1 MVRSVGF
8 EFLAGTLLV
17 VAVALAVWGGLALR
31 TRLSERA
38 TRKLRE
44 EVDER
49 TRSIEEARRKLEVS
63 NERLRAEIEAR
74 SEVEARFRKAF
85 EHAPIGMALIDAG
98 GVLMD
103 GNPALKRMFWPAADV
118 TPEVSF
124 ATAIAHDDRSRF
136 AADFARLTGG
146 ELEHVD
152 EKLVCIGHDDEE
164 LQTIVSISP
173 VRAENGQFLYA
184 VLQIQDMTESL
195 KLTVQLEQQATS
207 DELTGLLNRRAFESQ
222 LKQAWEAGKADEAKS
237 YLMFMDL
244 DQFKVVNDT
253 SGHSAGDHLLKS
265 VSELLLDS
273 VRVKD
278 TVARLGG
285 DEFGIILWNCPGDVA
300 KRIAEGIRSSIETFR
315 FHWDA
320 ETYRIGVSIGC
331 VAVDPK
337 LGDVGELQ
345 QLADAACYT
354 AKEAGRNRV
363 HMVAEGKDSARVHRG
378 QVRWVQRIREAMDN
392 NRFAIYAQPIRPLN
406 DSDEKPERLEILLR
420 LRDPETRKLV
430 PPGAFLPAAERYGMS
445 VELDRWVVK
454 SLLNALFIHRAFQAD
469 DRQYWVNL
477 SGSSIGDKRF
487 AEFLMDA
494 IERSPLPP
502 GTINFEITETA
513 VIRSVAEAGRLM
525 TALRQMGCKFALDDF
540 GSGLS
545 SFGYLKKLPVD
556 YLKIDG
562 MFIRDLLR
570 DKTDQI
576 FVKSIID
583 IAHTLNIQTIAEFI
597 ESKELLEM
605 VRELGADYAQGFA
618 IGRPFV
624 LAPRFPRAAN
634 QSNAIAELKTQ
645 AS

>member
-1 MVRSVGF
+1 MSIEILVGA
-8 EFLAGTLLV
+8 LLLLV
-17 VAVALAVWGGLALR
+17 VAAWRGAAALR
-31 TRLSERA
+31 AKLAERTDRRLRA
-38 TRKLRE
+38 
-44 EVDER
+44 EVSER
-49 TRSIEEARRKLEVS
+49 TRSIEEAKRQLEAS

-74 SEVEARFRKAF
+74 CEVEARFRKAF
-85 EHAPIGMALIDAG
+85 ENAPIGMALLDAG
-98 GVLMD
+98 GVLID

-118 TPEVSF
+118 TPEISF
-124 ATAIAHDDRSRF
+124 ARVIGTDDRSRF
-136 AADFARLTGG
+136 ASQYSRLADGG
-146 ELEHVD
+146 LEHLD
-152 EKLVCIGHDDEE
+152 EKLVCLGHDGEE
-164 LQTIVSISP
+164 LQTIVNVSP
-173 VRAENGQFLYA
+173 VLADGGQFLYS

-195 KLTVQLEQQATS
+195 KLTVQLERQATS
-207 DELTGLLNRRAFESQ
+207 DELTGLLNRRAFETQ
-222 LKQAWEAGKADEAKS
+222 LEEAWRAGQSDDVKS
-237 YLMFMDL
+237 FLMFMDL

-253 SGHSAGDHLLKS
+253 SGHSAGDQLLKS
-265 VSELLLDS
+265 VSDLLRDS
-273 VRVKD
+273 VRVRD

-300 KRIAEGIRSSIETFR
+300 KRIAEGIRAAVETFR
-315 FHWDA
+315 FHWDT

-331 VAVDPK
+331 VAIDPAI
-337 LGDVGELQ
+337 GDIGELQ
-345 QLADAACYT
+345 QLADAACYA

-363 HMVAEGKDSARVHRG
+363 HMVAEGKDSARMHRG

-392 NRFAIYAQPIRPLN
+392 NRFAIYAQPIRRLD
-406 DSDEKPERLEILLR
+406 DSIDEPERLEVLLR
-420 LRDPETRKLV
+420 LRDPETRRLI

-454 SLLNALFIHRAFQAD
+454 SLLDALFVHQAFQAD
-469 DRQYWVNL
+469 NRQYWINL

-487 AEFLMDA
+487 ADFLMEA

-525 TALRQMGCKFALDDF
+525 TALRQMGCEFALDDF

-570 DKTDQI
+570 DKTDRI

-583 IAHTLNIQTIAEFI
+583 IAHTLNIRTIAEFI
-597 ESKELLEM
+597 ETKELLEA

-624 LAPRFPRAAN
+624 LAPKFPRAAN
-634 QSNAIAELKTQ
+634 SGPESAEIQTIAG
-645 AS
+645 